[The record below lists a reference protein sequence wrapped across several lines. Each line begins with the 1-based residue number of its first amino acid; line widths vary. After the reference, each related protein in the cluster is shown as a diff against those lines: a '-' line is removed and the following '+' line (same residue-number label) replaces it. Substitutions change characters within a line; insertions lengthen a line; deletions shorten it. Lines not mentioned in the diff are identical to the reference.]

1 MKTHWPHSDAFLTP
15 TMYIRVKDDKWFK
28 FVKTFI
34 CTVGFAWI
42 HLISCRYSLVL
53 EMGYLQWQCLVCTTH
68 LLRIWFSSSTL

>member
-1 MKTHWPHSDAFLTP
+1 MKTLATFGCIFDFHNV
-15 TMYIRVKDDKWFK
+15 YIRVMDDKWFK

-34 CTVGFAWI
+34 HTVGFGI

-53 EMGYLQWQCLVCTTH
+53 EMGYLQWQCLVYTTD